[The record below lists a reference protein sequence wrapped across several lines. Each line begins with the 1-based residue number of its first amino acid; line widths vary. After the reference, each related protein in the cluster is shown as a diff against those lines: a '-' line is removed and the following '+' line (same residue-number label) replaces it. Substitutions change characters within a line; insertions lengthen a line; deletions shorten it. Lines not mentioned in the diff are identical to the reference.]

1 MKIGVQSTSN
11 MLCYETLHEL
21 ILSIDIAVCTLAV
34 FACRSTAIHR
44 WSYAGGSKPLI
55 DMDVQGFYLNA

>member
-1 MKIGVQSTSN
+1 